1 MSNILNVRILI
12 KVFIPDDRDVY
23 LSSLIND
30 DDAKVVN
37 SDNEEDTPDIGNGLG
52 SIFSGDIFR

>member
-30 DDAKVVN
+30 DDAKVAN
-37 SDNEEDTPDIGNGLG
+37 SDVEEDTPDTGNGLG
-52 SIFSGDIFR
+52 SIFSGDMFR